1 LLLNSTVDIEPCL
14 LTVDHSTSWET
25 LYSIWRGF
33 SLSQLR
39 MLLASKRQKARILLK
54 MLKCT
59 RSLTSSVLGKEDFS
73 PIEEQNSQFSEA
85 TKTP

>member
-1 LLLNSTVDIEPCL
+1 
-14 LTVDHSTSWET
+14 
-25 LYSIWRGF
+25 
-33 SLSQLR
+33 

-59 RSLTSSVLGKEDFS
+59 RSLTSSVFGREDFS

>member
-1 LLLNSTVDIEPCL
+1 
-14 LTVDHSTSWET
+14 
-25 LYSIWRGF
+25 
-33 SLSQLR
+33 